1 MSAGTIINWIDD
13 AVNPIVIKEL
23 RQAVRSRFVTI
34 VLSLFLLLA
43 VLIIGA
49 VLLSGSQ
56 QTLNPTA
63 GRDVFM
69 TLHAIVLATCL
80 LFVPAYA
87 GIRISAERSD
97 TNVDLLF
104 ITTIRPR
111 SIVWGKFWS
120 GTLLA
125 GLIYS
130 SCLPFMTMT
139 YLLRG
144 VDLITMVVLVAA
156 DCGVIMTSI
165 MLAILV
171 GCFGL
176 NHIIKLMLGLIMMGG
191 LLTAYIAMMEFSD
204 DLLRYGAGPWLGAD
218 GFLLIAGLWFGG
230 FLAVVLLL
238 AFLAIAIIKPAS
250 ANRALPVRVLMTI
263 LWLLGYL
270 VMGVIGLTISGME
283 GVPIWIWS
291 CICFIPLGLNLF
303 IATAERETWGMRV
316 RKQIPRNA
324 LGRAVAFLFFSGAAG
339 GILWTLI
346 LATASLLAFPL
357 YFQMFVKNTSGIG
370 SFPAWVL
377 HANWAVAIV
386 AFYLVAYACSAV
398 LIRSYLLHRWLK
410 PITTP
415 VIAAALMM
423 IFTVVPI
430 IIAFIFSIDP
440 FNQFDF
446 IMLGNPLAPFFYLDR
461 EPMGNAYLQMAAWV
475 AIPWAI
481 VAAVLSLPWMRRQ
494 MREFRRPDQV
504 TPTP

>member
-1 MSAGTIINWIDD
+1 MSASTIINWFDD
-13 AVNPIVIKEL
+13 ALNPIVIKEL

-43 VLIIGA
+43 VLIVGT
-49 VLLSGSQ
+49 VLLSSSQ
-56 QTLNPTA
+56 RMLDPWA
-63 GRDVFM
+63 GRDVLM
-69 TLHAIVLATCL
+69 VLHAIVLATCL
-80 LFVPAYA
+80 LFVPAYT

-120 GTLLA
+120 STLLA

-130 SCLPFMTMT
+130 SCLPFMTLT

-156 DCGVIMTSI
+156 DCGVIMASI
-165 MLAILV
+165 MLAILI
-171 GCFGL
+171 GCLGLNLIVKLILGLVVMFGL
-176 NHIIKLMLGLIMMGG
+176 LG
-191 LLTAYIAMMEFSD
+191 AYIAMMEFSD
-204 DLLRYGAGPWLGAD
+204 DLLRFGVGAWLGAD
-218 GFLLIAGLWFGG
+218 GFLLIAGLWFSG
-230 FLAVVLLL
+230 FVAVVLLL
-238 AFLAIAIIKPAS
+238 AFLAIAVIKPVS

-270 VMGVIGLTISGME
+270 VIGVINFTISDME

-291 CICFIPLGLNLF
+291 CICLIPLGLNLF
-303 IATAERETWGMRV
+303 VATAERNTWGMRV
-316 RKQIPRNA
+316 RRQIPRSA

-346 LATASLLAFPL
+346 LAAFTLLAFPL
-357 YFQMFVKNTSGIG
+357 YFGLFLKNASGIG
-370 SFPAWVL
+370 GFPEWVL
-377 HANWAVAIV
+377 KANWAAAVT
-386 AFYLVAYACSAV
+386 AFYLVAYALTAV
-398 LIRSYLLHRWLK
+398 LIRSYLLHRWFK

-415 VIAAALMM
+415 VIAAALMA

-430 IIAFIFSIDP
+430 IIAFIFSFDP
-440 FNQFDF
+440 FDQQDL
-446 IMLGNPLAPFFYLDR
+446 IMLGNPLAPLIKFERSMEYL
-461 EPMGNAYLQMAAWV
+461 YVAAWV